1 MSFTAA
7 QVAKIMAFMV
17 AAEGK
22 HYSEDLSLRLGPTDY
37 DCSGLVYAASH
48 AAGIN
53 IPSDDSIANLE
64 ANWFG
69 SNGAQVIKS
78 ASQVQT
84 GDIIFF
90 QGAAPGPSNYGPIGH
105 VGIVISPGKELSA
118 YDTAS
123 GVSIQPI
130 SQDIFVVAM
139 RLNGSAQPSPT
150 SNPGSG
156 GTGISWPAQIT
167 NMFGDADA
175 FVSKLAWLVNPAS
188 WVRIVAF
195 LAGCALL
202 LFAIHALIAAGKGE
216 PLVGMPSTIP
226 LPVPV

>member
-7 QVAKIMAFMV
+7 QVSKIMAFMV

-22 HYSEDLSLRLGPTDY
+22 HYSEALGLRLGPTEY

-48 AAGIN
+48 SAGIN
-53 IPSDDSIANLE
+53 IPSGDSIANLE

-69 SNGAQVIKS
+69 SNGAQVIKNVN
-78 ASQVQT
+78 QVKT

-130 SQDIFVVAM
+130 NQDVFTVAM
-139 RLNGSAQPSPT
+139 RLNGNGPSSP
-150 SNPGSG
+150 
-156 GTGISWPAQIT
+156 
-167 NMFGDADA
+167 
-175 FVSKLAWLVNPAS
+175 
-188 WVRIVAF
+188 
-195 LAGCALL
+195 
-202 LFAIHALIAAGKGE
+202 
-216 PLVGMPSTIP
+216 
-226 LPVPV
+226 